1 MDTTLYCVSAAGVYT
16 PPYHI
21 IGIFTAIVV
30 DGKWNATG
38 RKMERNRSKN
48 ERIVQCWWYGRKRL
62 GGRVTNDASTLAEL
76 QDDAHGGSIKL
87 FSPPSRLESS
97 ACHRQAMQHPR
108 VDDEHFPSRQMLSG
122 CATRLPSLRRS
133 LVVLSAAIGASSGT
147 ANHET
152 EAEAGQW
159 WGKRRQ
165 RPPRTSVHSPH
176 VQLLEEQK
184 PMMAQT

>member
-1 MDTTLYCVSAAGVYT
+1 
-16 PPYHI
+16 
-21 IGIFTAIVV
+21 
-30 DGKWNATG
+30 
-38 RKMERNRSKN
+38 MERNRSKN
-48 ERIVQCWWYGRKRL
+48 ESIVQCWWYGRKRL
-62 GGRVTNDASTLAEL
+62 GGRVTMTHPRWQNLRSHL
-76 QDDAHGGSIKL
+76 QDAHCGSIKL
-87 FSPPSRLESS
+87 FSPPSRLKSS
-97 ACHRQAMQHPR
+97 ACHKQAMQHPR

-133 LVVLSAAIGASSGT
+133 LVVLSAAIGASGGT